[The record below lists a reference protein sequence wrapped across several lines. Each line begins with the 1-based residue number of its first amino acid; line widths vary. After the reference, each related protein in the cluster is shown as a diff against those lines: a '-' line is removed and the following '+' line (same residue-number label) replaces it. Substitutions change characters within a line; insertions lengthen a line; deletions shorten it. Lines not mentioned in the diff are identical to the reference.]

1 MSSDTVT
8 VNRETLLRILVQ
20 VENALKE
27 VAELKRELNK

>member
-1 MSSDTVT
+1 MSGDTVT

-27 VAELKRELNK
+27 VAALKKELKK

>member
-20 VENALKE
+20 VENALEEIRQLKKE
-27 VAELKRELNK
+27 ITK